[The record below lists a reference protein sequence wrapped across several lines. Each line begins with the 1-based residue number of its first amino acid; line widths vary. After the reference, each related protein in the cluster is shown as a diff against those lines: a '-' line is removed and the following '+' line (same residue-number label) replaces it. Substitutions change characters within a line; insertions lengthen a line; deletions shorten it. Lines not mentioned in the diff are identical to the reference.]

1 VGMKVINS
9 QGKCWGKVVTVGLLE
24 ALVNVVWP
32 RPFFVAFFVLAH
44 INASILSEKLK
55 SIKLTLLTS
64 VGSFCLIILLS
75 RSYSRFNCLIFF
87 IIIEAHFT
95 G

>member
-1 VGMKVINS
+1 VGIKVINS

-32 RPFFVAFFVLAH
+32 RPFFVAFFC
-44 INASILSEKLK
+44 ASSHQCKHTERKVK
-55 SIKLTLLTS
+55 KYQLTLLTS